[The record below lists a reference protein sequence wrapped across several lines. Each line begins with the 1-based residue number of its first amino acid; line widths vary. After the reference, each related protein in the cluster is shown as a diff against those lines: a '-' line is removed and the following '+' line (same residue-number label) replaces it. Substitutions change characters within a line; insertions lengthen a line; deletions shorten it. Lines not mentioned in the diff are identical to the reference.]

1 MYVCI
6 CNNVT
11 DKDIR
16 RAADC
21 GVCDMDVLSE
31 ELKVGTC
38 CGKCKN
44 CARNILRKAMR
55 ENSRAHVNFGLTPA
69 SLEPALP

>member
-11 DKDIR
+11 DKEIR
-16 RAADC
+16 RCVENGACSMEHLAD
-21 GVCDMDVLSE
+21 
-31 ELKVGTC
+31 ELNVASC

-44 CARNILRKAMR
+44 CARKVMR
-55 ENSRAHVNFGLTPA
+55 EAMKDMSAIQSSVNVTLTPSYSQA
-69 SLEPALP
+69 